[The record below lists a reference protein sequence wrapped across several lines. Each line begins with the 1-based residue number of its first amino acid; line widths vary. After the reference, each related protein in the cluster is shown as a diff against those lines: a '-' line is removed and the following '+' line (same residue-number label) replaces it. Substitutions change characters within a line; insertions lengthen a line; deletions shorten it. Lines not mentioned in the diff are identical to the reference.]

1 MTKFQLFSDD
11 FNFIYHFCKFIDTYY
26 FNNQIEKEIEEVKLN
41 LASGACASYDDYKHM
56 VGVLQGMEKSK
67 VILQEI
73 ANKYSDPDEE

>member
-1 MTKFQLFSDD
+1 MKVLPD
-11 FNFIYHFCKFIDTYY
+11 NKFIDTYY

-67 VILQEI
+67 AILQEI
-73 ANKYSDPDEE
+73 SNKYSDPDEE